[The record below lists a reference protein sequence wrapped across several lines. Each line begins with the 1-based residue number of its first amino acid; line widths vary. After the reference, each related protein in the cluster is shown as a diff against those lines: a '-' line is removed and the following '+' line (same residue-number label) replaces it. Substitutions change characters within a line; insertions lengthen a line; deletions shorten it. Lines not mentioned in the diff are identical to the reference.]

1 MVVAG
6 SSSAALGSEARL
18 VQRVYETHFI
28 GAEVGVPH
36 VENKD
41 EARACS
47 WQQMRRAASK
57 AL

>member
-1 MVVAG
+1 MAG

-18 VQRVYETHFI
+18 VQRVDEPHFI
-28 GAEVGVPH
+28 GAEVGVPD

-47 WQQMRRAASK
+47 WQQMRAANK